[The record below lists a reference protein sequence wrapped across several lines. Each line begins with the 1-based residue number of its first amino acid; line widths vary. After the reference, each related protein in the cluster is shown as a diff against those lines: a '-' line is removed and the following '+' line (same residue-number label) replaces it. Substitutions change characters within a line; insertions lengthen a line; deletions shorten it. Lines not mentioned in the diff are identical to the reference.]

1 MKKTI
6 FLALGLM
13 ALLASPGCKEEDP
26 NLGTAPTAAD
36 AVFTY
41 EPSVDNP
48 NIINFEAKNK
58 TLIAKWDFGNG
69 TNGEGSTAQ
78 ASYPNKGTYT
88 VKLTVFNSGGSAS
101 STQDIVI
108 GQDDPTLLSDPLY
121 TFLTGGNTGKGYK
134 TWVIDST
141 RDVHMGVGPNPS
153 GTAGDYPEW
162 WAAKA
167 MDKSNVGLYD
177 DQFVFRLKGF
187 GFDQITNGD
196 VYINNLQAGNF
207 PGSVLTP
214 KADYWAPFE
223 NQMNET
229 WTLTMADDTTIT
241 VSGSSFIGY
250 YAGSQTY
257 KVVSISEN
265 ELFLRYVDGGNDG
278 LAWYVRLVPDDYPV
292 NGGGGGG
299 TDPTFELPIDFESVE
314 PEFTVFGNSTYSFVD
329 NANKGGINTSNRVLE
344 TVHGNETWAGLFV
357 NLKNK
362 LDFSGSA
369 KTISVKVFAPATGV
383 FRMKL
388 ENSANTAEFIEKDV
402 NVTTANQWVEV
413 SIDFSDATAGVFDRL
428 VLFPGW
434 DVADAGTF
442 YLDDIAQK

>member
-1 MKKTI
+1 
-6 FLALGLM
+6 
-13 ALLASPGCKEEDP
+13 
-26 NLGTAPTAAD
+26 
-36 AVFTY
+36 
-41 EPSVDNP
+41 
-48 NIINFEAKNK
+48 
-58 TLIAKWDFGNG
+58 
-69 TNGEGSTAQ
+69 
-78 ASYPNKGTYT
+78 
-88 VKLTVFNSGGSAS
+88 
-101 STQDIVI
+101 
-108 GQDDPTLLSDPLY
+108 
-121 TFLTGGNTGKGYK
+121 
-134 TWVIDST
+134 
-141 RDVHMGVGPNPS
+141 
-153 GTAGDYPEW
+153 
-162 WAAKA
+162 
-167 MDKSNVGLYD
+167 
-177 DQFVFRLKGF
+177 
-187 GFDQITNGD
+187 
-196 VYINNLQAGNF
+196 
-207 PGSVLTP
+207 
-214 KADYWAPFE
+214 
-223 NQMNET
+223 MNET
-229 WTLTMADDTTIT
+229 WTLKMDTDTTLT
-241 VSGSSFIGY
+241 VSGKSFIGY

-278 LAWYVRLVPDDYPV
+278 LAWYIRLVPDDYPV

-299 TDPTFELPIDFESVE
+299 NDPTFELPIDFESVE
-314 PEFTVFGNSTYSFVD
+314 PEFTVFGNSTYSIVD

-383 FRMKL
+383 MRIKL

-402 NVTTANQWVEV
+402 NVTAANQWVEV